1 MPSIEIQEIV
11 IPEIQSINVPIF
23 VPSTSTSLDIPLP
36 NINLPGCV
44 KTHRDIKPTNTAIV
58 EDDVN
63 GSFYSCPPGYEIPS
77 YVPIEYNP
85 KKLEIVEQKQE
96 QKPAQKVPEKKFE
109 QPKIPEQKKKK
120 ETVKLVD
127 CPGDDNLRV
136 GQYASELK
144 LEIVKGHR
152 RSEDG
157 LKCYEIFEDVPFIS
171 QYLPPV
177 STVVSTTAIGLI
189 AASSPALLSII
200 KPLVKKLV
208 GRFSKKPTVEK
219 E

>member
-23 VPSTSTSLDIPLP
+23 VPSTSNSLNVPLP

-44 KTHRDIKPTNTAIV
+44 KSHRDAKPSNTAIV

-63 GSFYSCPPGYEIPS
+63 GSFYSCPPGYQIPS

-109 QPKIPEQKKKK
+109 QPQIPEQKKEK
-120 ETVKLVD
+120 EKIKLID

-144 LEIVKGHR
+144 LEIVVSHR
-152 RSEDG
+152 RSDDG
-157 LKCYEIFEDVPFIS
+157 LKCYEVYEDVPFIS

-208 GRFSKKPTVEK
+208 GRFSKKPIAEK

>member
-1 MPSIEIQEIV
+1 MPSIEIKEIV

-23 VPSTSTSLDIPLP
+23 VPSTSTSLDVPLP

-44 KTHRDIKPTNTAIV
+44 KSHRDAKPSNTAIV

-63 GSFYSCPPGYEIPS
+63 GSFYSCPPGYQIPS

-96 QKPAQKVPEKKFE
+96 KKPVQKVPEKKFE
-109 QPKIPEQKKKK
+109 QPQIPKQKKEK
-120 ETVKLVD
+120 EKVQLVD

-208 GRFSKKPTVEK
+208 GRFTKKSTAEK

>member
-23 VPSTSTSLDIPLP
+23 VPSTSNSLNVPLP

-44 KTHRDIKPTNTAIV
+44 KSHRDAKPSNTAIV
-58 EDDVN
+58 EEDVN
-63 GSFYSCPPGYEIPS
+63 GSFYSCPPGYQIPS

-109 QPKIPEQKKKK
+109 QPQIPEQKKEK
-120 ETVKLVD
+120 EKIKLID

-144 LEIVKGHR
+144 LEIVVSHR
-152 RSEDG
+152 RSDDG
-157 LKCYEIFEDVPFIS
+157 LKCYEVYEDVPFIS

-208 GRFSKKPTVEK
+208 GRFSKKPIAEK

>member
-1 MPSIEIQEIV
+1 MTNINEIV
-11 IPEIQSINVPIF
+11 IPEIKTINVPIF
-23 VPSTSTSLDIPLP
+23 VPSTSNSLNVPLP

-44 KTHRDIKPTNTAIV
+44 KSHRDAKPSNTAIV

-109 QPKIPEQKKKK
+109 QPQILEQEKEK

-144 LEIVKGHR
+144 LEIVVSHR
-152 RSEDG
+152 RSDDG
-157 LKCYEIFEDVPFIS
+157 LKCYEVYEDVPFIS

-208 GRFSKKPTVEK
+208 GRFSKKSTTEK

>member
-1 MPSIEIQEIV
+1 MEIPNIT
-11 IPEIQSINVPIF
+11 IPEIQSITVPIF
-23 VPSTSTSLDIPLP
+23 VPSTSNSLDVPLP

-44 KTHRDIKPTNTAIV
+44 KSHRDVKPSNTAIV

-63 GSFYSCPPGYEIPS
+63 GSFYSCPPGYKIPS

-85 KKLEIVEQKQE
+85 KKLEIVEQKQK
-96 QKPAQKVPEKKFE
+96 QKPAQEVPKKKFE
-109 QPKIPEQKKKK
+109 QPQIPEQKKEK
-120 ETVKLVD
+120 EKVQLVD

-144 LEIVKGHR
+144 LEIVVSHR
-152 RSEDG
+152 RSDDG
-157 LKCYEIFEDVPFIS
+157 LKCYEVYEDVPFIS

-208 GRFSKKPTVEK
+208 GRFSKKSTTEK

>member
-1 MPSIEIQEIV
+1 MTNINEIV
-11 IPEIQSINVPIF
+11 IPEIKTINVPIF
-23 VPSTSTSLDIPLP
+23 VPSTSNSLNVPLP

-44 KTHRDIKPTNTAIV
+44 KSHRDAKPSNTAIV

-63 GSFYSCPPGYEIPS
+63 GSFYSCPPGYQIPS

-109 QPKIPEQKKKK
+109 QPKIPEQKKEK
-120 ETVKLVD
+120 EKIKLID

-144 LEIVKGHR
+144 LEIVVSHR
-152 RSEDG
+152 RSDDG
-157 LKCYEIFEDVPFIS
+157 LKCYEVYEDVPFIS

-208 GRFSKKPTVEK
+208 GRFSKKPTAEK

>member
-1 MPSIEIQEIV
+1 MTNINEIV
-11 IPEIQSINVPIF
+11 IPEIKTINVPIF
-23 VPSTSTSLDIPLP
+23 VPSTSNSLNVPLP

-44 KTHRDIKPTNTAIV
+44 KSHRDAKPSNTAIV

-109 QPKIPEQKKKK
+109 QPQIPEQKKEK
-120 ETVKLVD
+120 EKIKLID

-144 LEIVKGHR
+144 LEIVVSHR
-152 RSEDG
+152 RSDDG
-157 LKCYEIFEDVPFIS
+157 LKCYEVYEDVPFIS

-208 GRFSKKPTVEK
+208 GRFSKKSIAEK

>member
-11 IPEIQSINVPIF
+11 VPEIQSINVPIF

-144 LEIVKGHR
+144 LEIVVSHR
-152 RSEDG
+152 RSDDG
-157 LKCYEIFEDVPFIS
+157 LKCYEVYEDVPFIS

-208 GRFSKKPTVEK
+208 GRFSKKPTAEK

>member
-1 MPSIEIQEIV
+1 MPTIEIQEII
-11 IPEIQSINVPIF
+11 IPEIHSINVPIF
-23 VPSTSTSLDIPLP
+23 VPTTSTSLDVPLP

-44 KTHRDIKPTNTAIV
+44 KTHRDVRPTNTAII
-58 EDDVN
+58 DDDEN
-63 GSFYSCPPGYEIPS
+63 GSFYSCPPGYQIPS
-77 YVPIEYNP
+77 YVPIDYNP
-85 KKLEIVEQKQE
+85 KKLEIVEQKQQ
-96 QKPAQKVPEKKFE
+96 QKPAQEVPESKFE
-109 QPKIPEQKKKK
+109 QPQIPEQKKEK
-120 ETVKLVD
+120 EQVKLVD

-144 LEIVKGHR
+144 LEIVVSHR
-152 RSEDG
+152 RSDDG
-157 LKCYEIFEDVPFIS
+157 LKCYEVYESVPFIS
-171 QYLPPV
+171 QYLPPI

-208 GRFSKKPTVEK
+208 GRFSKKSTAEK

>member
-1 MPSIEIQEIV
+1 MTNINDIV
-11 IPEIQSINVPIF
+11 IPDIKTINVPIF
-23 VPSTSTSLDIPLP
+23 VPSTSNSLNVPLP

-44 KTHRDIKPTNTAIV
+44 KSHRDAKPSNTAIV

-63 GSFYSCPPGYEIPS
+63 GSFYSCPPGYQIPS

-109 QPKIPEQKKKK
+109 QPQIPEQKKEK
-120 ETVKLVD
+120 EKIKLID

-144 LEIVKGHR
+144 LEIVVSHR
-152 RSEDG
+152 RSDDG
-157 LKCYEIFEDVPFIS
+157 LKCYEVYEDVPFIS

-208 GRFSKKPTVEK
+208 GRFSKKPIAEK

>member
-23 VPSTSTSLDIPLP
+23 VPSTSTSLDVPLP

-44 KTHRDIKPTNTAIV
+44 KTHRDVKPTNTAIV

-109 QPKIPEQKKKK
+109 QPQIPEQEKEK

-208 GRFSKKPTVEK
+208 GRFSKRTTAEK

>member
-1 MPSIEIQEIV
+1 MEIPNIS

-23 VPSTSTSLDIPLP
+23 VPSTSNSLDVPLP

-44 KTHRDIKPTNTAIV
+44 KTHRDVKPTNTAIV

-63 GSFYSCPPGYEIPS
+63 GSFYSCPPGYELPS

-96 QKPAQKVPEKKFE
+96 QKPAQKIEEPKYEQPQLPKQKEEKKKV
-109 QPKIPEQKKKK
+109 Q
-120 ETVKLVD
+120 LVD

-144 LEIVKGHR
+144 LEIVVSHR
-152 RSEDG
+152 RSDDG
-157 LKCYEIFEDVPFIS
+157 LKCYEVYESVPFIS

-200 KPLVKKLV
+200 KPLVKKIV
-208 GRFSKKPTVEK
+208 GRFSKKSTAEK

>member
-1 MPSIEIQEIV
+1 MPMTNINEIV
-11 IPEIQSINVPIF
+11 IPEIKTINVPIF
-23 VPSTSTSLDIPLP
+23 VPSTSNSLNVPLP

-44 KTHRDIKPTNTAIV
+44 KSHRDAKPSNTAIV

-63 GSFYSCPPGYEIPS
+63 GSFYSCPPGYQIPS

-109 QPKIPEQKKKK
+109 QPQIPEQKKEK
-120 ETVKLVD
+120 EKIKLID

-144 LEIVKGHR
+144 LEIVVSHR
-152 RSEDG
+152 RSDDG
-157 LKCYEIFEDVPFIS
+157 LKCYEVYEDVPFIS

-208 GRFSKKPTVEK
+208 GRFSKKSIAEK

>member
-1 MPSIEIQEIV
+1 MPITNINEIV
-11 IPEIQSINVPIF
+11 IPEIKTINVPIF
-23 VPSTSTSLDIPLP
+23 VPSTSNSLNVPLP

-44 KTHRDIKPTNTAIV
+44 KSHRDAKPSNTAIV

-63 GSFYSCPPGYEIPS
+63 GSFYSCPPGYQIPS

-109 QPKIPEQKKKK
+109 QPQIPEQKKEK
-120 ETVKLVD
+120 EKIKLID

-144 LEIVKGHR
+144 LEIVVSHR
-152 RSEDG
+152 RSDDG
-157 LKCYEIFEDVPFIS
+157 LKCYEVYEDVPFIS

-208 GRFSKKPTVEK
+208 GRFSKKSTTEK

>member
-23 VPSTSTSLDIPLP
+23 VPSTSNSLNVPLP

-44 KTHRDIKPTNTAIV
+44 KSHRDAKPSNTAIV

-109 QPKIPEQKKKK
+109 QPEIPKQKEEKKKI
-120 ETVKLVD
+120 ELID

-144 LEIVKGHR
+144 LEIVVNHR
-152 RSEDG
+152 RSDDG
-157 LKCYEIFEDVPFIS
+157 LKCYEVYEDVPFIS

-208 GRFSKKPTVEK
+208 GRFSKKPTAEK

>member
-1 MPSIEIQEIV
+1 MEIPNIN
-11 IPEIQSINVPIF
+11 IPEIQSITVPIF
-23 VPSTSTSLDIPLP
+23 VPSTSTSLDVPLP

-44 KTHRDIKPTNTAIV
+44 KSHRDAKPSNTAIV

-63 GSFYSCPPGYEIPS
+63 GSFYSCPPGYQIPS

-96 QKPAQKVPEKKFE
+96 QKPTQKAPKSSIEQPSIPKQKKEKK
-109 QPKIPEQKKKK
+109 
-120 ETVKLVD
+120 KLKLID

-144 LEIVKGHR
+144 LEIVVSHR
-152 RSEDG
+152 RSDDG
-157 LKCYEIFEDVPFIS
+157 LKCYEVYESVPFIS
-171 QYLPPV
+171 QYLPPL

-189 AASSPALLSII
+189 AASSPILLSVI
-200 KPLVKKLV
+200 KPLVKKIV
-208 GRFSKKPTVEK
+208 GRFTNKKKDVK
-219 E
+219 

>member
-1 MPSIEIQEIV
+1 MEIPNIS
-11 IPEIQSINVPIF
+11 IPEIQTINVPIF
-23 VPSTSTSLDIPLP
+23 VPSTSTSLDVPLP

-44 KTHRDIKPTNTAIV
+44 KTHRDVKPTNTSII

-63 GSFYSCPPGYEIPS
+63 GSFYACPPGYQIPS

-96 QKPAQKVPEKKFE
+96 QKPVQQVPESKFE
-109 QPKIPEQKKKK
+109 QPEIPKQKKEKK
-120 ETVKLVD
+120 KVQLVD

-144 LEIVKGHR
+144 LEIVVSHR
-152 RSEDG
+152 RSDDG
-157 LKCYEIFEDVPFIS
+157 VKCYEVYESVPFIS

-200 KPLVKKLV
+200 KPLVKKIV
-208 GRFSKKPTVEK
+208 GRFSKKSTAER

>member
-1 MPSIEIQEIV
+1 MEIPNII
-11 IPEIQSINVPIF
+11 IPEIQSITVPIF
-23 VPSTSTSLDIPLP
+23 VPSTSTSLDVPLP

-44 KTHRDIKPTNTAIV
+44 KTHRDVRPTNTAII
-58 EDDVN
+58 DDDEN
-63 GSFYSCPPGYEIPS
+63 GSFYSCPPGHEIPS
-77 YVPIEYNP
+77 YVPIDYNP
-85 KKLEIVEQKQE
+85 KKLEIVEQKQQ
-96 QKPAQKVPEKKFE
+96 QKPAQEVPESKFE
-109 QPKIPEQKKKK
+109 QPQIPEQKKAK
-120 ETVKLVD
+120 EKVQLVD

-144 LEIVKGHR
+144 LEIVVNHR
-152 RSEDG
+152 RSDDG
-157 LKCYEIFEDVPFIS
+157 LKCYEVYEDVPFIS

-208 GRFSKKPTVEK
+208 GRFSKKSTAEK

>member
-1 MPSIEIQEIV
+1 MEIPNIT
-11 IPEIQSINVPIF
+11 IPEIQSITVPIF
-23 VPSTSTSLDIPLP
+23 VPSTSTSLDVPLP

-44 KTHRDIKPTNTAIV
+44 KSHRDAKPSNTAIV

-63 GSFYSCPPGYEIPS
+63 GSFYSCPPGYQIPS

-109 QPKIPEQKKKK
+109 QPQIPEQEKEK

-208 GRFSKKPTVEK
+208 GRFSKKSTAEK
-219 E
+219 K

>member
-23 VPSTSTSLDIPLP
+23 VPSTSNSLNVPLP

-44 KTHRDIKPTNTAIV
+44 KSHRDAKPSNTAIV

-109 QPKIPEQKKKK
+109 QPEIPKQKKEKK
-120 ETVKLVD
+120 KIELID

-144 LEIVKGHR
+144 LEIVVNHR
-152 RSEDG
+152 RSDDG
-157 LKCYEIFEDVPFIS
+157 LKCYEVYEDVPFIS

-208 GRFSKKPTVEK
+208 GRFSKKPTAEK

>member
-1 MPSIEIQEIV
+1 MEIPNIS
-11 IPEIQSINVPIF
+11 IPEIKTINVPNF
-23 VPSTSTSLDIPLP
+23 VPSTSTSLDVPLP

-44 KTHRDIKPTNTAIV
+44 KSHRDVKPTNTAIV
-58 EDDVN
+58 EDDIN
-63 GSFYSCPPGYEIPS
+63 GSFYSCPPGYQIPS
-77 YVPIEYNP
+77 FVPIEYNP
-85 KKLEIVEQKQE
+85 KKLEIVEQKQK
-96 QKPAQKVPEKKFE
+96 QKPAQQVPEKKFE
-109 QPKIPEQKKKK
+109 QPQIPEQKKEK
-120 ETVKLVD
+120 EKVKLID

-144 LEIVKGHR
+144 LEIVVSHR
-152 RSEDG
+152 RSDDG
-157 LKCYEIFEDVPFIS
+157 LKCYEVYEDVPFIS

-208 GRFSKKPTVEK
+208 GRFTKRSTSEK

>member
-1 MPSIEIQEIV
+1 MEIPNIS
-11 IPEIQSINVPIF
+11 IPEIQTINVPIF
-23 VPSTSTSLDIPLP
+23 VPSTSTSLDVPLP

-44 KTHRDIKPTNTAIV
+44 KTHRDIRPTNTAIV

-85 KKLEIVEQKQE
+85 KKLEIVEQKQKQE
-96 QKPAQKVPEKKFE
+96 PAQQVPEKKFE
-109 QPKIPEQKKKK
+109 QPQIPEQKQEK
-120 ETVKLVD
+120 EKIQLVD

-152 RSEDG
+152 RSDDG

-208 GRFSKKPTVEK
+208 GRFSKKSTAEK

>member
-109 QPKIPEQKKKK
+109 QPQIPKQKKEK
-120 ETVKLVD
+120 EKVKLID

-208 GRFSKKPTVEK
+208 GRFSKKSTVEK

>member
-1 MPSIEIQEIV
+1 MEIPNIS
-11 IPEIQSINVPIF
+11 IPEIQTINVPIF
-23 VPSTSTSLDIPLP
+23 VPSTSTSLDVPLP

-44 KTHRDIKPTNTAIV
+44 KSHRDAKPSNTAIV

-63 GSFYSCPPGYEIPS
+63 GSFYSCPPGYQIPS

-109 QPKIPEQKKKK
+109 QPQIPEQEKEK

-144 LEIVKGHR
+144 LEIVVSHR
-152 RSEDG
+152 RSDDG
-157 LKCYEIFEDVPFIS
+157 LKCYEVYESVPFIS

-208 GRFSKKPTVEK
+208 GRFSKKSTAEK